1 VSAVPGAQP
10 QRPEGIAGSSF
21 AGPFPVGAYAEKLR
35 DELRKRARVQL
46 FGEVWNFRASKA
58 KIYFELRDGHG
69 ALPCSMWRETFER
82 QGLQLA
88 SFSDGCAVVVAGGPD
103 YYPGSRTSSPSFS
116 FDVTGLRIAGEGDL
130 LAQLEALRRALAAQ
144 GLFEHQKRLP
154 RPALPRTIGVV
165 TGEGGKARD
174 DVLAGL
180 RRRGWAGRIVWAFA
194 PVQDRH
200 AAPRITRALTDL
212 AAIEEVDVVIVARG
226 GGSLADLFA
235 FCDETLCRTVALLRV
250 PVIAS
255 VGHHTDRT
263 LIDDVAAVSC
273 STPTHAAESAVPA
286 HPLESRE
293 RLARTAAALEAHG
306 RRAVVG
312 RARHLAALSRAP
324 AQAIA
329 RHRVAL
335 HQRLKEL
342 RAASRRR
349 VEADATRVQRRATVL
364 QRKADAAAGAQDR
377 SRRAALDSLAAA
389 LAAHDPERT
398 VARGYAIV
406 DDGSGGIVTSA
417 AQARALGDVRLF
429 FGDGDVDAKIINNEE
444 GSQS

>member
-1 VSAVPGAQP
+1 MSAVPAP
-10 QRPEGIAGSSF
+10 RPEGIAGSSL

-35 DELRKRARVQL
+35 DELRKRTRVQL

-58 KIYFELRDGHG
+58 KVYFELRDGDG
-69 ALPCSMWRETFER
+69 ALPCSMWRDAFER
-82 QGLQLA
+82 LGFVA
-88 SFSDGCAVVVAGGPD
+88 ATFADGCRVVVGGGPD

-130 LAQLEALRRALAAQ
+130 LAQMEALRRQLGAA
-144 GLFEHQKRLP
+144 GLFEPQKALA
-154 RPALPRTIGVV
+154 RPALPRCIGVV

-180 RRRGWAGRIVWAFA
+180 RRRGWAGRLVWAFA

-200 AAPRITRALTDL
+200 AAPRITQALQDL
-212 AAIEEVDVVIVARG
+212 AALPEVEVVIVARG

-286 HPLESRE
+286 HPLEARAA
-293 RLARTAAALEAHG
+293 LARCAASLERHG
-306 RRAVVG
+306 RRAVVV
-312 RARHLAALSRAP
+312 RARHLAQLSRAP

-329 RHRVAL
+329 RHRAAL

-349 VEADATRVQRRATVL
+349 VADDHARVARRAGAL
-364 QRKADAAAGAQDR
+364 ERKAAVASGPQDR
-377 SRRAALDSLAAA
+377 ARRAALDSLAAA

-406 DDGSGGIVTSA
+406 DDGAGGIVTSA
-417 AQARALGDVRLF
+417 QQARALGDVRLF
-429 FGDGDVDAKIINNEE
+429 FGDGDVAARIDDKEKD
-444 GSQS
+444 S